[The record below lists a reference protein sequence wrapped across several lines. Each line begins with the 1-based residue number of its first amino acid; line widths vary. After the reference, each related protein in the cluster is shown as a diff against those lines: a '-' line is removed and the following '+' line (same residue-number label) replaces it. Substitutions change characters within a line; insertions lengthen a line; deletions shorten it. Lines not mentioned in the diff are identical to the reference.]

1 MMKAKMTVFVIVSAI
16 FLSCV
21 LSSVTKD
28 YREERRMRIARY
40 EKAVEF
46 IRKKH
51 YSDAYEYLSD
61 DHDYKDAGILSD
73 YCLARMHAEKW
84 EREPAQEAMARIPD
98 SYQGEFRGEMDEL
111 AALLNDTVTYDEAH
125 AAYLEEQAKWEQYR
139 QNMQKSREAEDRK
152 RRAEAETKKK
162 EKQTEKKTKGS
173 STGSKSGNSAKQKK
187 RYDSYDVDDYKSAQ
201 DFADDKYEEFFDYED
216 DYEDEDEAY
225 DAAEDYWREHH
236 KK

>member
-1 MMKAKMTVFVIVSAI
+1 MNKAKMTFFVIVSAI

-21 LSSVTKD
+21 LPSVIKD
-28 YREERRMRIARY
+28 YREERGIRSARY
-40 EKAVEF
+40 EVAVEC
-46 IRKKH
+46 IRGKL
-51 YSDAYEYLSD
+51 YSTAYDYLFGYR
-61 DHDYKDAGILSD
+61 DYKDAGILSD
-73 YCLARMHAEKW
+73 YCLARMRAKKW

-111 AALLNDTVTYDEAH
+111 AALLNDTVAYDEAH
-125 AAYLEEQAKWEQYR
+125 AAYLEEQAKREQYR
-139 QNMQKSREAEDRK
+139 QNLQKSREAEERK
-152 RRAEAETKKK
+152 RRAEAEAKKK
-162 EKQTEKKTKGS
+162 QQQTQKKTTAS
-173 STGSKSGNSAKQKK
+173 SSGSKSGNSAKQKK
-187 RYDSYDVDDYKSAQ
+187 RYDPYDVDDYKSAQ